1 MKMMSRI
8 LLLLSVTVFLGGCKL
23 AVIVVEG
30 GSVQS
35 TGSGTCV
42 AGTICIVDVTDPNFS
57 ETFTAVPATGW
68 YFQKWNAGDRFFCGG
83 STNPTCTLSFQ
94 GYEESK
100 EVADM
105 VTSSEFFYLMP
116 VFKPSDITSV
126 DGKITVNG
134 KQWLQTDSFSG
145 YSYDQVRAVCPGGV
159 CSGFLPGSTIDLTGY
174 TWASSDDFYALS
186 EAYQNAGRA
195 IFADFEY
202 ITDKSTMLAYVLLS
216 DPPQQCRG
224 TDEVSLCT
232 TLAVIGGD
240 LTYPNAVNDVSIT
253 NGPTSPEMVSFVG
266 GPWFWR

>member
-1 MKMMSRI
+1 MKLMSRI
-8 LLLLSVTVFLGGCKL
+8 LLLLSLTVLMVGCKL

-68 YFQKWNAGDRFFCGG
+68 YFEKWNSGDRLFCGG

-100 EVADM
+100 EVADI
-105 VTSSEFFYLMP
+105 VTSSEVFYLMP
-116 VFKPSDITSV
+116 IFKPSEITSV

-134 KQWLQTDSFSG
+134 KEWLQTDSFAG
-145 YSYDQVRAVCPGGV
+145 YLYDQVSAVCPGGV

-186 EAYQNAGRA
+186 EAYRNAGRA

-202 ITDKSTMLAYVLLS
+202 VTDLGTMLAYVLLS

-224 TDEVSLCT
+224 TDDVSLCA
-232 TLAVIGGD
+232 TLGVVQGN
-240 LTYPNAVNDVSIT
+240 LTYPNAVNDVGIARGAVPLT
-253 NGPTSPEMVSFVG
+253 MAGAPG
-266 GPWFWR
+266 GPWFWK